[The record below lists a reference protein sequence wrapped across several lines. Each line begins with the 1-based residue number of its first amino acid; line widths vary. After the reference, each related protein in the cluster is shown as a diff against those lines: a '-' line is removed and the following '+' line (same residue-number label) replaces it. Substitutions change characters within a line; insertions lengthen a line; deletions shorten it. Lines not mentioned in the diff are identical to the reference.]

1 MENFKFEKTDLR
13 FLVRLKARDF
23 RQVNKRTI
31 TEKQIREYLFNVKWK
46 QREKMQMCEIV
57 DDIMSLDLSDVF
69 DYLSI
74 QVIKEASKLSIHDFN
89 EFISK

>member
-1 MENFKFEKTDLR
+1 MEEFRFEKSDLR

-23 RQVNKRTI
+23 RVINKKTVS
-31 TEKQIREYLFNVKWK
+31 EKQIREYLFNVKWK
-46 QREKMQMCEIV
+46 KREKMQMCEIV
-57 DDIMSLDLSDVF
+57 DDIMTLDLSDVF